1 MKGHGVNLKYI
12 RIMKKIYENS
22 TAVIQMEKK
31 SRTFKIGRGV
41 KQGCCL
47 SPKKVFENLDWS
59 QKGLNIDGKKLN
71 ELRFADDVIVFSK
84 KKDEL
89 LTMMSQ
95 LFEESKKAGLNAN
108 IGKTKIMCN
117 TGEKNFTLNGKQI
130 ETVNEYKYLG
140 SLVSFENHEM
150 KEVNARIAGAWRSF
164 WALGK
169 YFQSNMP
176 VFYKKRLMDSCILP
190 ILTYGCQCWNFTE
203 HAMEK
208 LAVEQRNMERKMMKI
223 KKKAKFKTQK

>member
-1 MKGHGVNLKYI
+1 
-12 RIMKKIYENS
+12 
-22 TAVIQMEKK
+22 
-31 SRTFKIGRGV
+31 
-41 KQGCCL
+41 
-47 SPKKVFENLDWS
+47 
-59 QKGLNIDGKKLN
+59 
-71 ELRFADDVIVFSK
+71 
-84 KKDEL
+84 
-89 LTMMSQ
+89 
-95 LFEESKKAGLNAN
+95 
-108 IGKTKIMCN
+108 MCN
-117 TGEKNFTLNGKQI
+117 TGETNFTLNGKQI

-223 KKKAKFKTQK
+223 KKINHVRNTKMRKHSKLTDVEDRAKELKWSWAGHTQRLDDNRWAKIVERWRPEETRKKGRPKTRWRDEIDEHAGQFWRRKAQKRDLWKNLGKSFV